1 VNRQSSDP
9 ATILPEQRSPVLTAS
24 GHSGETIAVLSR
36 DVFFGM
42 RIRTVL
48 GNLGYAM
55 VLVKTEETFAAAMQ
69 DATRIPVLG
78 LLDFNQPVQW
88 EILRPVL
95 AGDVPVIAFGSHTDV
110 EGFRQAK
117 AAGAT
122 RVTSNGDFN
131 RSLPELIAK
140 YRTGS

>member
-1 VNRQSSDP
+1 VKRQSSDP
-9 ATILPEQRSPVLTAS
+9 ATILPDETSPVLTAGGQS
-24 GHSGETIAVLSR
+24 GDSIVVLSR

-48 GNLGYAM
+48 GKLGFAM
-55 VLVKTEETFAAAMQ
+55 VLVKTEGEFVAAMQ
-69 DATRIPVLG
+69 AVTGLPVLG
-78 LLDFNQPVQW
+78 LLDFNQPVDW
-88 EILRPVL
+88 DAVRPVL
-95 AGDVPVIAFGSHTDV
+95 AGEVAVIAFGSHTDV

-131 RSLPELIAK
+131 RSLPDLIAK
-140 YRTGS
+140 YRTGA